1 MKPNVGTI
9 DKSVRFLAAA
19 AVAVLYF
26 SGVLSGT
33 AAGVLGVVAIVLAIT
48 GTVSFCPAYK
58 LLGISTK
65 KHEETSDHAG
75 EA

>member
-1 MKPNVGTI
+1 MKPNLGTI
-9 DKSVRFLAAA
+9 DRSVRVLAAA

-33 AAGVLGVVAIVLAIT
+33 AAAVLGAAAIVLAAT
-48 GTVSFCPAYK
+48 GAVSFCPAYK

-65 KHEETSDHAG
+65 KHEATSDHAG
-75 EA
+75 